1 MVSTNQLIQPSYQSK
16 HQQQQLQQHSVKHT
30 DQSKSSKKK
39 QKKQSDE
46 NLKNTTKNANR
57 SFPLYNQQN
66 GRIGKFINWFR
77 TKKNDD
83 TNWFIEGTA
92 KNRLNAVNDDL
103 EESKSVDEEDESE
116 GKLVWWLLY

>member
-1 MVSTNQLIQPSYQSK
+1 MYIIFNIIFLNEFILISFFKAFQSPSSMVSTNQLIQPSYQSK

-66 GRIGKFINWFR
+66 GRIGKFIN
-77 TKKNDD
+77 
-83 TNWFIEGTA
+83 
-92 KNRLNAVNDDL
+92 
-103 EESKSVDEEDESE
+103 
-116 GKLVWWLLY
+116 